1 MENELNRLDILH
13 MAWYAAARW
22 LRVISV
28 EG

>member
-13 MAWYAAARW
+13 LAWYATARW